1 MTQIEQPWQLAELN
15 YAFVKEQR
23 FEVAVLPL
31 GCTEPHN
38 LHLPYATDTLEGDAI
53 GDAICRVAHGKGAG
67 VVLLPTIPYG
77 TTSNQRGLPL
87 SMNLNP
93 STLHAVIT
101 DLVRSLEACGI
112 HKLLL
117 LNSHGGNELK
127 PLMRELYGQTGVRIF
142 LCDWFRA
149 LGDVY
154 SDIFDA
160 KDDHAGE
167 METSIMLAEY
177 PDLVARKPDGTLTA
191 DEGAT
196 RPTRFEAVNQ
206 GWVSITRPW
215 KGLTTNTG
223 AGNPHAASADKG
235 RKAIDLLAN
244 RIGEFVAELAG
255 SEIDD
260 SFPF

>member
-1 MTQIEQPWQLAELN
+1 MDKNECPWKLAHLN
-15 YAFVKEQR
+15 YADVKDR
-23 FEVAVLPL
+23 RIDVAVLPL

-38 LHLPYATDTLEGDAI
+38 LHLPYSTDTLEGDAI
-53 GDAICRVAHGKGAG
+53 GDALCHVAHNKGAN

-87 SMNLNP
+87 SMNVNP
-93 STLHAVIT
+93 STLHAVVT
-101 DLVRSLEACGI
+101 DLVRSLEACGVY
-112 HKLLL
+112 KLLL

-127 PLMRELYGQTGVRIF
+127 PLMRELYGQTEVRIF

-154 SDIFDA
+154 DQIFDA

-177 PDLVARKPDGTLTA
+177 PELVERNSDGTLTA
-191 DEGAT
+191 DAGAT
-196 RPTRFEAVNQ
+196 RPTRFDAVNQ

-223 AGNPHAASADKG
+223 AGNPHAASAEKG
-235 RKAIDLLAN
+235 RQAIDLLAQ
-244 RIGEFVAELAG
+244 RIGEFVAQLAD
-255 SEIDD
+255 SKIDD
-260 SFPF
+260 EFPF

>member
-1 MTQIEQPWQLAELN
+1 MSKNESPWKLAHLN
-15 YAFVKEQR
+15 YACVKDQR

-38 LHLPYATDTLEGDAI
+38 LHLPYGTDTLEGDAI
-53 GDAICRVAHGKGAG
+53 GEAICRVAHDKGAR

-87 SMNLNP
+87 SMNVNP

-101 DLVRSLEACGI
+101 DLVNALDVCGI
-112 HKLLL
+112 RKLLL

-127 PLMRELYGQTGVRIF
+127 PLMRELFGQTGVRIF

-154 SDIFDA
+154 SEIFDA

-167 METSIMLAEY
+167 METSIMLACY
-177 PDLVARKPDGTLTA
+177 PELVGKHPDGTLTA
-191 DEGAT
+191 DDGAT
-196 RPTRFEAVNQ
+196 RPTRFDAVNS

-215 KGLTTNTG
+215 QGLTTNTG
-223 AGNPHAASADKG
+223 AGNPHAATADKG

-244 RIGEFVAELAG
+244 RIGQFLAELSD
-255 SEIDD
+255 SEIYEK
-260 SFPF
+260 FPF

>member
-1 MTQIEQPWQLAELN
+1 MTEDKRPWKLAELN
-15 YAFVKEQR
+15 YANVKDRR
-23 FEVAVLPL
+23 FDVAVLPL

-38 LHLPYATDTLEGDAI
+38 LHLPYGTDTLEGDAI
-53 GDAICRVAHGKGAG
+53 GDAICRFAHDKGAS

-87 SMNLNP
+87 SMNVNP

-101 DLVRSLEACGI
+101 DLVRSLETCGI
-112 HKLLL
+112 FKLLL

-127 PLMRELYGQTGVRIF
+127 PLMRELFGQTKVRIF

-154 SDIFDA
+154 SQIFEA

-177 PDLVARKPDGTLTA
+177 PDLVARNADGTITA
-191 DEGAT
+191 DDGTT
-196 RPTRFEAVNQ
+196 RPTRFDAVNQ

-215 KGLTTNTG
+215 KRLTTNTG

-235 RKAIDLLAN
+235 RKAIDLLAQ
-244 RIGEFVAELAG
+244 RIGEFAAELAG
-255 SEIDD
+255 SEIDHD
-260 SFPF
+260 FPF